1 MNTVFF
7 KQICSK
13 ADDVGT
19 DWETSIFLHLDAC
32 VCEGLDFG
40 GMPSMSLGLD
50 TNGYNTDFFYVL
62 DPIDFELYP
71 KIDDILQEQY
81 CNNGFWSLADTFP
94 N

>member
-1 MNTVFF
+1 MDSVFF

-13 ADDVGT
+13 AEIAGKDY
-19 DWETSIFLHLDAC
+19 ETSIFLHLDAC

-50 TNGYNTDFFYVL
+50 TNGYNTDSFYVL

-81 CNNGFWSLADTFP
+81 CNNGFWSLYDTFP
-94 N
+94 D